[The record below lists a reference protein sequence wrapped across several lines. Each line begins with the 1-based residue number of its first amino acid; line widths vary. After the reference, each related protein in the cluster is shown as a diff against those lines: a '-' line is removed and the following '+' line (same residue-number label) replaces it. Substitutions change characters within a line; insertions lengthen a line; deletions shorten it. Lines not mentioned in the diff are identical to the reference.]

1 MKNLIKKLK
10 NYLTEL
16 LMDDDMLLISREEFE
31 DEMNGLMG
39 EVEELEDS
47 IGSVYVNEDY
57 IRDAV
62 NDAIYN
68 LDISDDAVE
77 GLDSLEHATNQA
89 KDRIKAMRRTYA
101 PTKKEKKMEEVV
113 DSAVN
118 RIMDNNIDA

>member
-1 MKNLIKKLK
+1 
-10 NYLTEL
+10 
-16 LMDDDMLLISREEFE
+16 MDDDMLLISRRIWGR
-31 DEMNGLMG
+31 DEWFNG

-77 GLDSLEHATNQA
+77 GL
-89 KDRIKAMRRTYA
+89 I
-101 PTKKEKKMEEVV
+101 V
-113 DSAVN
+113 
-118 RIMDNNIDA
+118 